1 MLMINNN
8 LRIFITVAEL
18 SSLTEAAKKL
28 YVSQPAISHA
38 IRKLEDEL
46 GVSLFIRTP
55 RNKLI
60 LTDAGKDILLTAYK
74 MADLE
79 KKLYQRAYDE
89 KHLLEGTIRIATVP
103 VGISLI
109 LAHVLPYFKKQY
121 PSIKIELI
129 EGNPQKVKNLVREF
143 AVDLGISASPYP
155 GLEHRPLLPDRMVS
169 ISREGENV
177 DLTQDTSDLILCQV
191 AHDFI
196 SENLYG
202 ENIDLSHCIIVQ
214 AASTQINMI
223 ERGNGRGAISELMLS
238 TIPNS
243 LVRGTVLPN
252 YEMEIGLIAPSFEE
266 LTPGAAEMAE
276 MITERSLVSEK

>member
-89 KHLLEGTIRIATVP
+89 KHLLEGTIRIATIP

-143 AVDLGISASPYP
+143 AVDLGISTSPYP
-155 GLEHRPLLPDRMVS
+155 GLEHRPLLSDRMVS

-191 AHDFI
+191 AHDYI
-196 SENLYG
+196 SENLSG

-252 YEMEIGLIAPSFEE
+252 YEMEMGLIAPSFEE

>member
-143 AVDLGISASPYP
+143 AVDRGISASPYP
-155 GLEHRPLLPDRMVS
+155 GLEHRPLLSDRMVS

-196 SENLYG
+196 SENLSG